1 MYTDGEIRELLYAAR
16 RGVCEAGRTSL
27 SSWSNKWAGPFTV
40 SIPRASS
47 KPIPDRIS
55 VSAHISGLDF
65 FIRFGLVFTFL
76 SIFLIFLRKP
86 KNFKISSFL
95 KLEQNFKSE
104 HFLIFEIFY
113 NLNIF
118 KNLNKFSKM
127 NIFHTLNFFIF

>member
-1 MYTDGEIRELLYAAR
+1 MMGRSKERVYLCGRELLYAAR

-65 FIRFGLVFTFL
+65 FVRFGLVFTFFIDF
-76 SIFLIFLRKP
+76 SDIFK
-86 KNFKISSFL
+86 KTK
-95 KLEQNFKSE
+95 KVQNF
-104 HFLIFEIFY
+104 I
-113 NLNIF
+113 IF
-118 KNLNKFSKM
+118 K
-127 NIFHTLNFFIF
+127 T